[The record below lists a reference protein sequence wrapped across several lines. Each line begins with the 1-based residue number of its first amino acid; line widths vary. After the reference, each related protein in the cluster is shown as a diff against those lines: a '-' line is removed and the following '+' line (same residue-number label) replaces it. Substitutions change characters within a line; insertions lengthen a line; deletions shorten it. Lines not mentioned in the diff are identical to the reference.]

1 MEKNYITVYTE
12 SLLELQELKSQS
24 KPGVV
29 RAWPWQNIS
38 AVNYLHKQLRS
49 TKHGSI
55 RTK

>member
-29 RAWPWQNIS
+29 RA
-38 AVNYLHKQLRS
+38 
-49 TKHGSI
+49 
-55 RTK
+55 